1 VLSGVALTASSV
13 QAARFGERHGIT
25 HAERAAIARSQANLN
40 ALKWR
45 ARADGHVTLWERAR
59 TTPRRPGTTPWL
71 PVIATTDARVGMS

>member
-1 VLSGVALTASSV
+1 MLAALSGVALAISSA
-13 QAARFGERHGIT
+13 QAAPLGHRDGFT

-59 TTPRRPGTTPWL
+59 INTVQARH
-71 PVIATTDARVGMS
+71 DALVARYRHN

>member
-1 VLSGVALTASSV
+1 MLAALSGVALAISSA
-13 QAARFGERHGIT
+13 QAAPLGHRDGFT

-59 TTPRRPGTTPWL
+59 INTVQARH
-71 PVIATTDARVGMS
+71 DALVAGYRHN

>member
-1 VLSGVALTASSV
+1 VLAALSGVALAISSA
-13 QAARFGERHGIT
+13 QAAPLGHRDGFT

-59 TTPRRPGTTPWL
+59 INTVQARH
-71 PVIATTDARVGMS
+71 DALVAGYRHN

>member
-1 VLSGVALTASSV
+1 MLSGVALTASSV

-59 TTPRRPGTTPWL
+59 INTVQARH
-71 PVIATTDARVGMS
+71 DALVAGYRHN